1 MQRAFTPASKRG
13 WPYYKAVP
21 YQSQYES
28 TERNAT
34 NMPNSNLVRSLAAD
48 MEKLSLEDLRLVA
61 VVIYEMLR
69 FQNESQE

>member
-1 MQRAFTPASKRG
+1 
-13 WPYYKAVP
+13 
-21 YQSQYES
+21 
-28 TERNAT
+28 
-34 NMPNSNLVRSLAAD
+34 MPNSNLVRSLAAD